1 MGLGWTQDVLLG
13 PSIAVGNSE
22 RENQTD
28 HSTGHVAGTKA
39 RDWELGASSLAYKV
53 KDGVVCEVEG

>member
-1 MGLGWTQDVLLG
+1 MLLG
-13 PSIAVGNSE
+13 SSIAVGNSE